1 MTDTQTPNENRLL
14 NSSSDQP
21 EQKPESAPF
30 DRWLSLGVKVPLFAT
45 MLLLLGFLFFTFLSF
60 QTSRSALTD
69 QLEKALLAQATS
81 QAEFIRSYLIWTR
94 SVAVDLAAMAGS
106 VDFDQDALLNLI
118 QSTLANNEQ
127 VYGSTIAYEPY
138 RFEPD
143 LYYWAPYYSR
153 EPDGKLRFTQLG
165 NPEYNYFEWD
175 WYTLPKRQLEPVL
188 SPAYFDE
195 GGGEIWMVTWSV
207 PFFDSKG
214 SFKGV
219 ATADIAFSQTQEIV
233 RQIAVGEKGY
243 AFLIDS
249 QGIVLGIGEQ
259 GGEYQIM
266 VDSML
271 TSRSQTQDGSWTALI
286 QAMMKGEAGFASA
299 IDPNGQSV
307 FIAYQPIGLDT
318 GWSLG
323 LAFPRTELFQPITQL
338 RKTLVGFALLLA
350 IGFSII
356 LNLFAQTITH
366 PLQALSTYAIN
377 FLREGLEKDQPLS
390 PIQIRTNDEL
400 EDLANS
406 FNQMTAELKGL
417 FATLEQRVAERTKAL
432 ETLLEVSRRLSAV
445 TSPRQLAINVVEQVQ
460 AAFGYYHAHIYF
472 FDEQNE
478 NLVMAGGTGAA
489 GAAML
494 AAGHSIPKGRGLV
507 GRAAETNQPVLAADV
522 SQTIGWLPNPLL
534 PETKSEAAV
543 PIAIG
548 DQVLGVLDVQ
558 QNVVNGLSENDLVLL
573 QALASQIAIWLQNAR
588 IFEQSKSQA
597 DLEATVN
604 TIGQQIQRATTV
616 EETLQIAIRELGL
629 ALGAPRIKIK
639 LGTADHR
646 QPTQLEEEKA

>member
-1 MTDTQTPNENRLL
+1 MTNIQPPNENRLL
-14 NSSSDQP
+14 NLSSDQS
-21 EQKPESAPF
+21 EQKPESAPV
-30 DRWLSLGVKVPLFAT
+30 DRWLSLGVKLPLFAT
-45 MLLLLGFLFFTFLSF
+45 MLLLLAFLVFTFLSF

-69 QLEKALLAQATS
+69 ELEKTLSTQVAS
-81 QAEFIRSYLIWTR
+81 QAEYIRSYLIWTR
-94 SVAVDLAAMAGS
+94 SMAVDLAAMAGS
-106 VDFDQDALLNLI
+106 VDFNQDDLLNLI
-118 QSTLANNEQ
+118 KSTLANNEQ

-138 RFEPD
+138 RFQPD

-153 EPDGKLRFTQLG
+153 DPNGTLRFTQLG
-165 NPEYNYFEWD
+165 NPEYNYFAWD
-175 WYTLPKRQLEPVL
+175 WYTLPKRELEPVL

-207 PFFDSKG
+207 PFFDRAG
-214 SFKGV
+214 NFKGV

-233 RQIAVGEKGY
+233 RQIAVGKQGY

-271 TSRSQTQDGSWTALI
+271 ANRPQTQDASWADLI
-286 QAMMKGEAGFASA
+286 NTMMKGEAGFANA
-299 IDPNGQSV
+299 IDPIGQSV
-307 FIAYQPIGLDT
+307 FVAYQPIGLET

-323 LAFPRTELFQPITQL
+323 LAFPQTELFQPITQL
-338 RKTLVGFALLLA
+338 RKTLVGSALLLA
-350 IGFSII
+350 IGFAVI
-356 LNLFAQTITH
+356 LSLFSQTITR
-366 PLQALSTYAIN
+366 PLQALSLYAIN
-377 FLREGLEKDQPLS
+377 FLREGLGSDQALS

-406 FNQMTAELKGL
+406 FNQMTAELRNV
-417 FATLEQRVAERTKAL
+417 FDTLEQRVAERTKAL
-432 ETLLEVSRRLSAV
+432 ETLLEVSRRLSVV
-445 TSPRQLAINVVEQVQ
+445 TTPRQLAIDVVEQVQ

-478 NLVMAGGTGAA
+478 NLIMAGGTGAA

-522 SQTIGWLPNPLL
+522 SQAIGWLPNPLL

-548 DQVLGVLDVQ
+548 DRVLGVLDVQ

-573 QALASQIAIWLQNAR
+573 QALASQIAISLQNAR
-588 IFEQSKSQA
+588 TYEQSKTQA

-604 TIGQQIQRATTV
+604 LIGQQIQRAATV

-629 ALGAPRIKIK
+629 ALGAPRVKIK
-639 LGTADHR
+639 LGTTDHQ